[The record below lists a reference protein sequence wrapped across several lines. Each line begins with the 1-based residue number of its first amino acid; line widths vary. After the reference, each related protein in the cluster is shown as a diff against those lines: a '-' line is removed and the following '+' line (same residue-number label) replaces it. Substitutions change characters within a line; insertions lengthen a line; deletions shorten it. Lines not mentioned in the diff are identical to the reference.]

1 MPGRK
6 CISKKELCQVL
17 NFERPN
23 HIPTYKVKIQ
33 ALSLDLPQW
42 IYKTLLTT
50 KRIHRNYIHTY
61 PGPLKFSV
69 YNAEPP
75 PYLLR
80 SRFIQLGWSPFL
92 TSSLRDTEAAGP
104 QTTGPISIMEEQLES
119 RAVLSRFT
127 NTAGENA
134 AWNQNTT
141 LRSPDLALVPTAQI
155 REVSSKWVTC
165 YIICFSVCR
174 TLIHQRE
181 VKII

>member
-6 CISKKELCQVL
+6 CISKEELCQAL
-17 NFERPN
+17 IFEGPN
-23 HIPTYKVKIQ
+23 HIPIYKVKIQ

-42 IYKTLLTT
+42 IYKPSLTT
-50 KRIHRNYIHTY
+50 KHIHRNTGHTC
-61 PGPLKFSV
+61 PGPWQFSIE
-69 YNAEPP
+69 NAEPP

-80 SRFIQLGWSPFL
+80 SWFIQLGWSPFL
-92 TSSLRDTEAAGP
+92 TSSLRDTEADGP
-104 QTTGPISIMEEQLES
+104 WTTEPIAIMEEKLES
-119 RAVLSRFT
+119 RAVLSCFT
-127 NTAGENA
+127 NTAGANA

-141 LRSPDLALVPTAQI
+141 LRNPDLALVPTAQI